1 MDEVALLLGT
11 VSSDMAAPSV
21 TSTERLTCRET
32 LRQHQSK
39 RLADLLRAV
48 VPANRFWNEKW
59 RALGAELAQ
68 IELSV
73 PNDLAKLPLLTKAE
87 LVADH
92 AAHAP
97 YGSNLTFEVST
108 YSRFCQTSGTTG
120 EPLRWLDTP
129 ESWQWMLGCW
139 EQLFELA
146 GVRTDDRFCFPFSF
160 GPFLGFWT
168 AFDGA
173 ARLGRLC
180 LPGGGMSSES
190 RLKLI
195 VENRATVVCC
205 TPTYALRLAEVASEL
220 GIDLKSSSVRLLIVA
235 GEPGGSVSSIR
246 TRIETAWGARVID
259 HWGMTEVGPLAG
271 ECVENPGGLHIL
283 ETECIAEIID
293 PTTGHSFDLDAAL
306 APGPQTG
313 TKPVRGELVI
323 TNLGRVGS
331 PMFRYRTGDLV
342 ELDPVPCPCGRS
354 LLRLKGG
361 IQSRVDDMVTIR
373 GNNVYPTAIEAILRE
388 FPEIVEYRI
397 SIDTG
402 RAMQELKISLETTF
416 GTPQSD
422 EEFLRVNDLL
432 TRIAATIHDRL
443 HFRPELIL
451 VEAGSLPR
459 HEMKGRRVQRIPFGA
474 SPS

>member
-1 MDEVALLLGT
+1 MADPAVMLDALRKDREA
-11 VSSDMAAPSV
+11 VRQYQAARFAELMRV
-21 TSTERLTCRET
+21 
-32 LRQHQSK
+32 
-39 RLADLLRAV
+39 V
-48 VPANRFWNEKW
+48 VPANRFWTDKW
-59 RALGAELAQ
+59 QAADVV
-68 IELSV
+68 LSREEVRV
-73 PNDLAKLPLLTKAE
+73 PDDLAKLPLLTKAE

-92 AAHAP
+92 VAYAP
-97 YGSNLTFEVST
+97 YGSNLTFEVSS

-160 GPFLGFWT
+160 GPFLGFWA

-195 VENRATVVCC
+195 TENRATVVCC

-293 PTTGHSFDLDAAL
+293 PVSGQSFDLDAAFAAGL
-306 APGPQTG
+306 QLGAEPI
-313 TKPVRGELVI
+313 RGELVI

-331 PMFRYRTGDLV
+331 PVIRYRTGDLV
-342 ELDPVPCPCGRS
+342 ELDPAPCSCGRS
-354 LLRLKGG
+354 WLRLKGG

-388 FPEIVEYRI
+388 FSEIIEYRI
-397 SIDTG
+397 TIDTDH
-402 RAMQELKISLETTF
+402 AMQELQISIETSLS
-416 GTPQSD
+416 TPQSI
-422 EEFLRVNDLL
+422 EEQNRLNDLL
-432 TRIAATIHDRL
+432 ARIAATIHDRL
-443 HFRPELIL
+443 HFRPELTI
-451 VEAGSLPR
+451 VAAGTLPR
-459 HEMKGRRVQRIPFGA
+459 HEMKGLRIQRATVRR
-474 SPS
+474 

>member
-1 MDEVALLLGT
+1 
-11 VSSDMAAPSV
+11 MAASSV
-21 TSTERLTCRET
+21 TFSDLHMGREVLRLHQSRRLTE
-32 LRQHQSK
+32 
-39 RLADLLRAV
+39 LLKHL
-48 VPANRFWNEKW
+48 VPANRFWKEKW
-59 RALGAELAQ
+59 QEVGAELTQRA
-68 IELSV
+68 LCV

-97 YGSNLTFEVST
+97 YGSNLTFEVSA

-146 GVRTDDRFCFPFSF
+146 GVRADDRFCFPFSF
-160 GPFLGFWT
+160 GPFLGFWA

-173 ARLGRLC
+173 ARMGRLS

-195 VENRATVVCC
+195 AENRATVVCC

-220 GIDLKSSSVRLLIVA
+220 GVDLKSSSVRLLIVA

-246 TRIETAWGARVID
+246 SCIEAAWGARVID

-271 ECVENPGGLHIL
+271 ECVENPGGLHML

-306 APGPQTG
+306 SVGPHTG
-313 TKPVRGELVI
+313 TEPIRGELVI

-331 PMFRYRTGDLV
+331 PVFRYRTGDLV
-342 ELDPVPCPCGRS
+342 ELDLAPCPCGRS

-388 FPEIVEYRI
+388 FPEIVEYHI
-397 SIDTG
+397 SINTG
-402 RAMQELKISLETTF
+402 RAMQELKISLETTL

-422 EEFLRVNDLL
+422 EEFLRMDDLL

-459 HEMKGRRVQRIPFGA
+459 HEMKGRRVHRGPF
-474 SPS
+474 

>member
-1 MDEVALLLGT
+1 M
-11 VSSDMAAPSV
+11 SV
-21 TSTERLTCRET
+21 TSETSSEVLTSRDALRLY
-32 LRQHQSK
+32 QSR
-39 RLADLLRAV
+39 RLAELLRDI
-48 VPANRFWNEKW
+48 VPTNRFWSEKL
-59 RALGAELAQ
+59 RAADVELAQ
-68 IELSV
+68 GELSV

-92 AAHAP
+92 SAHAP
-97 YGSNLTFEVST
+97 YGSNLTFDIGA

-139 EQLFELA
+139 EQIFELA
-146 GVRTDDRFCFPFSF
+146 GVRADDRFCFPFSF
-160 GPFLGFWT
+160 GPFLGFWA

-195 VENRATVVCC
+195 AENRATVVCC

-220 GIDLKSSSVRLLIVA
+220 GMDLKSSSVRMLIVA

-246 TRIETAWGARVID
+246 SRIETAWGARVID

-283 ETECIAEIID
+283 ETECIAEIIN
-293 PTTGHSFDLDAAL
+293 PVSGRSFDLDAAL
-306 APGPQTG
+306 TIGQQVEAEPI
-313 TKPVRGELVI
+313 RGELVI

-331 PMFRYRTGDLV
+331 PVIRYRTGDLV
-342 ELDPVPCPCGRS
+342 ELDPATCPCGRS
-354 LLRLKGG
+354 WLRLKGG

-388 FPEIVEYRI
+388 FSEIIEYRI
-397 SIDTG
+397 TIDTG
-402 RAMQELKISLETTF
+402 RAMQELQISIETSL
-416 GTPQSD
+416 GTPQSF
-422 EEFLRVNDLL
+422 EEQSRLNDLL
-432 TRIAATIHDRL
+432 TRITATIHDRL
-443 HFRPELIL
+443 HFRPELNI
-451 VEAGSLPR
+451 VAADTLPR
-459 HEMKGRRVQRIPFGA
+459 HEMKGRRIQRAIVRQ
-474 SPS
+474 